1 MAVSGRL
8 RSKTSETQYYVRREL
23 DEAALYSAG
32 FRWTDNFYDRFTPVL
47 YSIDSKHTPV
57 AFLRVRINL
66 EDRSYVLTI
75 MRDRKMI
82 DSTYYT
88 EYGNTTE
95 YKNQI
100 DRRVTSILHQLCE
113 DDILKGRGR

>member
-1 MAVSGRL
+1 MGVSGRS

-23 DEAALYSAG
+23 DESDLYSAG
-32 FRWTDNFYDRFTPVL
+32 FRWTENSYDRFTPVL
-47 YSIDSKHTPV
+47 YSMDSKHTPV
-57 AFLRVRINL
+57 AFLRVRIDP
-66 EDRSYVLTI
+66 EERSYALTI

-100 DRRVTSILHQLCE
+100 NRRVASILHQLCE
-113 DDILKGRGR
+113 DDILRRRGR